1 MKHKWMQTREKKH
14 KEYQR
19 ITCIKKIALQQQC
32 SVLLNYWLTLKFNW
46 TKLQHNLLQLDT
58 MSLGENFSD
67 LIYWILSITTLST
80 WEFCN
85 SECLWK
91 RPQIQVWPPPPPWRI
106 LCLQVQKLPPTRSF
120 VSHSLI
126 LYLCNCLQQQRHEK
140 WVHRLAPIK
149 SL

>member
-91 RPQIQVWPPPPPWRI
+91 RPQIQVWPPLPPPLGEFFAYRY
-106 LCLQVQKLPPTRSF
+106 KNFRLPVPSFLIPWFCIFATVSSSKGTRNEYTGS
-120 VSHSLI
+120 
-126 LYLCNCLQQQRHEK
+126 R
-140 WVHRLAPIK
+140 R
-149 SL
+149 